1 MSPIAHLPTLSGAI
15 ALGFALA
22 VALLALAAHRVI
34 SHVLAPDPEDDAPT
48 PAVPQPGDHH
58 A

>member
-1 MSPIAHLPTLSGAI
+1 MSLAHLPMLSGAI

-22 VALLALAAHRVI
+22 VALFLLAAHRVL